1 MLPFRFCYC
10 YPFSFT
16 GKLFRLCFHL
26 LVASRPLVRLMQWR
40 PYANTGL
47 SKGFT
52 WLADAFC
59 VATLGED
66 LGMTP
71 YQKSFIGKNKGM
83 F

>member
-1 MLPFRFCYC
+1 
-10 YPFSFT
+10 
-16 GKLFRLCFHL
+16 
-26 LVASRPLVRLMQWR
+26 MQWR
-40 PYANTGL
+40 LYANTGL

-71 YQKSFIGKNKGM
+71 CQKSFIGKNKGM